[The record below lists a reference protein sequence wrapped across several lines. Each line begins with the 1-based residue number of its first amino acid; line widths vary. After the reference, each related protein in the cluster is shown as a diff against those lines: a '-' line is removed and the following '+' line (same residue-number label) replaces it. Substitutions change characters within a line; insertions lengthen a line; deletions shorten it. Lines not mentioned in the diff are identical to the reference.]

1 MQIVFILKQYPMRH
15 SNKSNFKYAIA
26 VFLIIGTATVLTSC
40 KRAAEKTSEKI
51 IEKSIGDNAIVD
63 IDDEK
68 ITIETDE
75 GTFTT
80 DATVDSWPKEL
91 PGDVPE
97 FKEGKVISVTT
108 QEMNNAKNW
117 VVIFEDVPQT
127 ALQKYKEELESEGF
141 EIKYTT
147 TAGTGG
153 HLAGEKGKL
162 TVMVMVGDGNATV
175 TVGSKQ

>member
-1 MQIVFILKQYPMRH
+1 MKHTKKF
-15 SNKSNFKYAIA
+15 NFTYALTL
-26 VFLIIGTATVLTSC
+26 FLVMGITSVSC
-40 KRAAEKTSEKI
+40 KRAVEKTTEKI
-51 IEKSIGDNAIVD
+51 IEKSIGDETEVA

-68 ITIETDE
+68 VVIKTDE

-80 DATVDSWPKEL
+80 DGTVNSWPKEI

-97 FKEGKVISVTT
+97 FKDGTIISVTT
-108 QEMNNAKNW
+108 QEMDGNNNW

-127 ALQKYKEELESEGF
+127 ALVKYKEQLENEGF

-153 HLAGEKGKL
+153 HLAGEKGKR
-162 TVMVMVGDGNATV
+162 TVMIMVGDGNATV
-175 TVGSKQ
+175 TVGSNQ